1 VSPRTP
7 RTHLVVRLLAAL
19 GLALALVGCGG
30 SAATDAADDTTDT
43 TGEAAR
49 RDLTPVL
56 TDQPYTASPTDDQVL
71 DLWVP
76 ADATGPSPVVV
87 FVHGGGWVEGDK
99 GQVRSKLP
107 ALLDQGFAV
116 ASIDYRL
123 AEQAIFP
130 AAVRDAKAAIRWL
143 RANAASQGLDPDAIA
158 IWGESAGG
166 NMAALV
172 GVTGDQATV
181 FDDPSLG
188 NPDTSSA
195 VQAVVDWFGPV
206 DLLAMQQ
213 MERDDAVCD
222 DPYDHD
228 AGDAYESRWLGIA
241 MQYDIDVAERADP
254 VTYIPTAGVLP
265 PFSIAHGDADCVVD
279 IGQSRLLIEALDE
292 ADDPPQVTTLT
303 GGTHMDA
310 RFDAEVLAPT
320 IAWLRQ
326 VLSP

>member
-1 VSPRTP
+1 VSPRTH
-7 RTHLVVRLLAAL
+7 RTTFVVALLAAL
-19 GLALALVGCGG
+19 GLALVGCGG
-30 SAATDAADDTTDT
+30 SASTDTADDTTDT
-43 TGEAAR
+43 TGEAPR

-56 TDQPYTASPTDDQVL
+56 ADQPYTTPATDTQVL

-76 ADATGPSPVVV
+76 ADATGPVPVVV

-99 GQVRSKLP
+99 DQVRSKLP
-107 ALLDQGFAV
+107 ALLDAGFAV
-116 ASIDYRL
+116 ASVDYRL

-143 RANAASQGLDPDAIA
+143 RANADANGLDPDAIA
-158 IWGESAGG
+158 VWGESAGG

-188 NPDTSSA
+188 NPETSSA
-195 VQAVVDWFGPV
+195 VQAAVDWFGPV

-254 VTYIPTAGVLP
+254 ITYIPTSGVLP

-279 IGQSRLLIEALDE
+279 IRQSRLLIEALDE
-292 ADDPPQVTTLT
+292 AGDPPQVTTLT

-320 IAWLRQ
+320 IEWLRQ
-326 VLSP
+326 VLGR

>member
-1 VSPRTP
+1 MSPRTV
-7 RTHLVVRLLAAL
+7 RTPLLAVLVTAL
-19 GLALALVGCGG
+19 GLGLALVGCGG
-30 SAATDAADDTTDT
+30 SAGTDGADSTDP
-43 TGEAAR
+43 TGEASR
-49 RDLTPVL
+49 RELTPVL
-56 TDQPYTASPTDDQVL
+56 ADQPYTTPATDTQVL

-76 ADATGPSPVVV
+76 SDTAGPSPVVV

-99 GQVRSKLP
+99 DQVRSKLP
-107 ALLDQGFAV
+107 ALLDAGFAV

-130 AAVRDAKAAIRWL
+130 AAVRDAKAAVRWL
-143 RANAASQGLDPDAIA
+143 RANAEANGLDPDAIA
-158 IWGESAGG
+158 VWGESAGG

-172 GVTGDQATV
+172 GVTGDQPTV

-213 MERDDAVCD
+213 MGRDDAACPN
-222 DPYDHD
+222 PYDHD

-241 MQYDIDVAERADP
+241 MQYDIDVAELADP

-279 IGQSRLLIEALDE
+279 IGQSRLLIAALDE
-292 ADDPPQVTTLT
+292 AGDPPQVTTLT

-310 RFDAEVLAPT
+310 RFDAEVLTPT
-320 IAWLRQ
+320 VEWLGQ
-326 VLSP
+326 VLGR

>member
-1 VSPRTP
+1 MSPRTHRP
-7 RTHLVVRLLAAL
+7 PVVALLAAL
-19 GLALALVGCGG
+19 GLALALLGCSG
-30 SAATDAADDTTDT
+30 AATDTADDTVDT
-43 TGEAAR
+43 TSEPAR
-49 RDLTPVL
+49 RYLTPVL
-56 TDQPYTASPTDDQVL
+56 ADQPYTTPATDTQVL

-99 GQVRSKLP
+99 GQVRSKLT
-107 ALLDQGFAV
+107 ALLDAGFAV

-123 AEQAIFP
+123 AEEAIFP
-130 AAVRDAKAAIRWL
+130 AAVRDAKAAVRWL
-143 RANAASQGLDPDAIA
+143 RANADANGLDPDAIA

-172 GVTGDQATV
+172 GVTGDQATA
-181 FDDPSLG
+181 FDDPALG

-213 MERDDAVCD
+213 MERDDAVCA
-222 DPYDHD
+222 DPYNHD

-279 IGQSRLLIEALDE
+279 IGQSRLLVAALDE
-292 ADDPPQVTTLT
+292 AGDPPQVTTLT

-310 RFDAEVLAPT
+310 RFDAEVLVPT
-320 IAWLRQ
+320 VEWLRR
-326 VLSP
+326 VLAP